1 MPATAFVSGLPLG
14 LRAHARP
21 RVKLTRLPQVQTRP
35 RAGLPSLPIL
45 PPPATSPLAAANIAA
60 GAATNAAA
68 PVAATAAAG
77 AKTAADAVAGAAAT
91 ADAVVNSTGE
101 TFGDQGQVARYLAFF
116 VFLQIVA
123 VTIGSVLLTYQNWV
137 LRRNGIDSEKAVAAR
152 LAQFGGPDKVE
163 PQDHVFATIKGAA
176 GKGIRK
182 PWPKGV
188 YPGKIETGRRRIAK
202 SSSGSDEPPSAAS
215 RTSRASDY
223 EGNRDSR
230 RRQMKG
236 ERRDAR
242 AERQAAPASK
252 LKDPKGKVVEES
264 EEK

>member
-1 MPATAFVSGLPLG
+1 MPATAFVTGALLA
-14 LRAHARP
+14 LRGHARP
-21 RVKLTRLPQVQTRP
+21 QVKLTRLPHAQTRP
-35 RAGLPSLPIL
+35 RAGLPGLPIL
-45 PPPATSPLAAANIAA
+45 PPPTTSPLAAANIAA
-60 GAATNAAA
+60 GAATKAAA

-77 AKTAADAVAGAAAT
+77 AKTAADAVASAAAT

-101 TFGDQGQVARYLAFF
+101 TFRDQGQVARYLAFF

-123 VTIGSVLLTYQNWV
+123 VTIGSILLTYQNFV

-188 YPGKIETGRRRIAK
+188 YPGESGIGGRKIAK
-202 SSSGSDEPPSAAS
+202 RSSGSDEPPSAAS

-236 ERRDAR
+236 DRRDAR
-242 AERQAAPASK
+242 AERQADPASK
-252 LKDPKGKVVEES
+252 FKASKGKVVEET